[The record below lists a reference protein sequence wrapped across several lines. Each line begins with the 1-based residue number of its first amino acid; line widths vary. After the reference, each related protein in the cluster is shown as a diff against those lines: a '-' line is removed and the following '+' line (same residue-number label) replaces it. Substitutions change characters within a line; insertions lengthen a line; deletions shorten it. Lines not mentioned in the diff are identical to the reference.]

1 MVNIP
6 GASNFDRIFE
16 GAKTLAPPC
25 SSCPRAVYQVARCA
39 VVILLFCYKVALVVV
54 VFVCVVISDVCVCDK
69 IIVLLVLF
77 FEEKDFFF
85 VRKLLF
91 FKRTDEGIFW
101 LFLCSLFRCFSSCKF
116 IIHMFLRLCDFS
128 MIMV

>member
-1 MVNIP
+1 M
-6 GASNFDRIFE
+6 
-16 GAKTLAPPC
+16 
-25 SSCPRAVYQVARCA
+25 
-39 VVILLFCYKVALVVV
+39 
-54 VFVCVVISDVCVCDK
+54 CVCDK

-116 IIHMFLRLCDFS
+116 IIYISDMNVSSSILARREKLVVSYQAAEISCQK
-128 MIMV
+128 